1 MPGKD
6 RGITLKAVTDTE
18 ATTDSADSPDSADG
32 TVTTR
37 RRNSRDA
44 LVAAALAEFTE
55 KGYEAATVTD
65 IAERA
70 GVTTGALYAHFSGKL
85 DLLLPA
91 LGITPASE
99 VMKDLAE
106 VAAQPKPEVAHLF
119 SENISAVPDDAT
131 LLLLDAVVAAR
142 RDPGVADALRAGFAA
157 YEEEITRAAEA
168 GMALG
173 LIAPAVPPRQLV
185 RVLTLISLGRL
196 VVAALDADPPSA
208 GALGQVA
215 ELLLQSDAPASP
227 GGDGGD
233 ALGEVRSTAR
243 NLDRARAELVRSVAA
258 ANDAGHSLRELGAA
272 VGVSHERIRQM
283 LREQAD

>member
-1 MPGKD
+1 
-6 RGITLKAVTDTE
+6 
-18 ATTDSADSPDSADG
+18 
-32 TVTTR
+32 
-37 RRNSRDA
+37 
-44 LVAAALAEFTE
+44 VAAALAEFTE

-70 GVTTGALYAHFSGKL
+70 GVTTGALYAHFDGKL
-85 DLLLPA
+85 ALLLPA

-99 VMKDLAE
+99 MMKDLAE
-106 VAAQPKPEVAHLF
+106 VAAQPRPEVAHLF

-142 RDPGVADALRAGFAA
+142 RDRRVADALRAGFAA

-196 VVAALDADPPSA
+196 VIAALDADPPSEA
-208 GALGQVA
+208 VLGRVA
-215 ELLLQSDAPASP
+215 ELLLRSDAPA
-227 GGDGGD
+227 GGDGADD
-233 ALGEVRSTAR
+233 ALERVRS
-243 NLDRARAELVRSVAA
+243 RARDLERARDELAESVAA
-258 ANDAGHSLRELGAA
+258 ANDGGHSLRALGAA
-272 VGVSHERIRQM
+272 AGVSHERIRQM
-283 LREQAD
+283 LRDKA